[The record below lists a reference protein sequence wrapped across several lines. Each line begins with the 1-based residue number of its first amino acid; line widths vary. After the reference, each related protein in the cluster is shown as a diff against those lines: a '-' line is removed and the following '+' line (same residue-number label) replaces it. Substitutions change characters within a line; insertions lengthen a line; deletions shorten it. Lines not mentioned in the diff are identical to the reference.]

1 MVAPL
6 LRRVSLAVS
15 LLCLTWVQSVSA
27 QPVRVG
33 SKIDVEGALL
43 GHMILLVLRANGIEA
58 EDRIA
63 LGATRIVRGALL
75 TGEIDI
81 YPEYTGNG
89 AFFFALEADPS
100 WKNAAA
106 GYEKVR
112 ALDAER
118 NRLIWL
124 KPAPADNAWAIAL
137 RADVA
142 AANRVRT
149 LEHFADWV
157 NRGGAV
163 KIAASSEFVH
173 SPAALRAFQKAYGF
187 ELEPEQILILPG
199 GDTTVTVR
207 AASER
212 REGANAAMA
221 YGTDGALSAN
231 GLVILQDTKAAQVVY
246 QPAPVVRA
254 EVIRKHPRIR
264 DLLEPLFA
272 RLDAPTLRALNARI
286 AHEGVP
292 ARAAAETFLK
302 AQGLLR

>member
-6 LRRVSLAVS
+6 LRRVFLAVS
-15 LLCLTWVQSVSA
+15 LLCVGLVSSVWA

-43 GHMILLVLRANGIEA
+43 GHMILLVLQANGIA
-58 EDRIA
+58 TEDRIA
-63 LGATRIVRGALL
+63 LGATRIVRGAIL

-89 AFFFALEADPS
+89 AYFFALEADPA
-100 WKNAAA
+100 WKNAKA

-112 ALDAER
+112 MLDSER
-118 NRLIWL
+118 NRLVWL
-124 KPAPADNAWAIAL
+124 QPAPADNAWAIAL

-149 LEHFADWV
+149 LEDFAGWV
-157 NRGGAV
+157 NRGGGV
-163 KIAASSEFVH
+163 KIAASSEFVQ
-173 SPAALRAFQKAYGF
+173 SPAALRAFQKTYGF
-187 ELEPEQILILPG
+187 ELDPEQILILPG

-221 YGTDGALSAN
+221 YGTDGALSAY
-231 GLVILQDTKAAQVVY
+231 GLVVLQDTKAAQVVY

-272 RLDAPTLRALNARI
+272 RLDAATLRSLNARV
-286 AHEGVP
+286 AHEGLP
-292 ARAAAETFLK
+292 ARAVVETYLK
-302 AQGLLR
+302 AQDLLP

>member
-6 LRRVSLAVS
+6 LRRVSLAVVV
-15 LLCLTWVQSVSA
+15 LCLAFVQGVSA

-43 GHMILLVLRANGIEA
+43 GHMILLVLRADGIEA

-89 AFFFALEADPS
+89 AYFFALEAEPA
-100 WKNAAA
+100 WKNAVA

-118 NRLIWL
+118 NRLVWL

-142 AANRVRT
+142 EVHGLRT

-157 NRGGAV
+157 NRGGGV
-163 KIAASSEFVH
+163 KIAASSEFVQ
-173 SPAALRAFQKAYGF
+173 SPAALRAFQKVYGF
-187 ELEPEQILILPG
+187 ELEPEQILVLPG

-207 AASER
+207 AASDR
-212 REGANAAMA
+212 RDGANAAMA
-221 YGTDGALSAN
+221 YGTDGALSAH
-231 GLVILQDTKAAQVVY
+231 GLVVLEDTKSAQVVY
-246 QPAPVVRA
+246 RPAPVVRS
-254 EVIRKHPRIR
+254 EVLRRHPRIR

-272 RLDAPTLRALNARI
+272 RLDAPTLRALNARV
-286 AHEGVP
+286 ALDRVP
-292 ARAAAETFLK
+292 ARLAAETFLK
-302 AQGLLR
+302 SQGLLR

>member
-6 LRRVSLAVS
+6 LRRVALAVT
-15 LLCLTWVQSVSA
+15 LLCLAVPSGWA

-75 TGEIDI
+75 TGEIDL

-89 AFFFALEADPS
+89 AYFFALETDTA
-100 WKNAAA
+100 WKNPAAA
-106 GYEKVR
+106 YEKVR

-118 NRLIWL
+118 NRLVWL

-149 LEHFADWV
+149 LEDFAEWV
-157 NRGGAV
+157 NRGGGV
-163 KIAASSEFVH
+163 KIAASSEFVQ
-173 SPAALRAFQKAYGF
+173 SPAALRAFQKTYGF
-187 ELEPEQILILPG
+187 ELDPEQILILPG
-199 GDTTVTVR
+199 GDTTVTIR

-212 REGANAAMA
+212 RDGANAAMA
-221 YGTDGALSAN
+221 YGTDGALSAY
-231 GLVILQDTKAAQVVY
+231 GLVVLQDTRAAQVVY
-246 QPAPVVRA
+246 QPAAVVRA
-254 EVIRKHPRIR
+254 EVIRRHPRIR
-264 DLLEPLFA
+264 DLLEPVFA
-272 RLDAPTLRALNARI
+272 RLDAPTLRNLNARI
-286 AHEGVP
+286 AHEGLQ
-292 ARAAAETFLK
+292 ARSAAEAFLK
-302 AQGLLR
+302 AQGFLP

>member
-1 MVAPL
+1 MVAAL
-6 LRRVSLAVS
+6 LRSVFLAVV
-15 LLCLTWVQSVSA
+15 LLGVGMVASVSA

-43 GHMILLVLRANGIEA
+43 GHMILLILQADGIET
-58 EDRIA
+58 ENRIG
-63 LGATRIVRGALL
+63 LGATRIVRGAIL

-89 AFFFALEADPS
+89 ALFFALETDPV

-112 ALDAER
+112 TLDAER
-118 NRLIWL
+118 HRLIWL
-124 KPAPADNAWAIAL
+124 RPAPADNAWAIAL

-142 AANRVRT
+142 AAHRVRT
-149 LEHFADWV
+149 IEDFAAWV
-157 NRGGAV
+157 NQGGGV
-163 KIAASSEFVH
+163 KIAASSEFVQ
-173 SPAALRAFQKAYGF
+173 SSAALPAFQKVYRF
-187 ELEPEQILILPG
+187 ELEPDQILILPG
-199 GDTTVTVR
+199 GDTSVTVR

-212 REGANAAMA
+212 RQGANAAMA

-231 GLVILQDTKAAQVVY
+231 GLVVLQDTKAAQVVY

-254 EVIRKHPRIR
+254 EVIRRHPRIR

-272 RLDAPTLRALNARI
+272 RLDAPTLRSLNARI
-286 AHEGVP
+286 ALEGLH
-292 ARAAAETFLK
+292 ARAVAESYLKTEGFL
-302 AQGLLR
+302 R